1 MSSHEKDSTWAS
13 VDFASRELTKESA
26 DASIIDMQQHAGIND
41 SPKRKFLWLVPI
53 AQDVHPLQLFFFLFA
68 VFTSLSVI
76 VFVSAGTS
84 WILTGILGISDSSGD
99 ITGSLSTYSEI
110 MSIVAVVFWGTVSDT
125 IEKRTVM
132 SISLAIMGVCAI
144 GYPFVKNV
152 YPDALM
158 LRLCYSIGTAGT
170 TAMMAAMMVQVAHG
184 KGGLV
189 SGMIGA
195 VSGLGAIFT
204 AFCLFEV
211 PSLLNKQYQFQ
222 DPNQSTRVGFG
233 IIGGV
238 TVTLATILWFL
249 MPRKG
254 SNKPRLPDIS
264 ASNFRYHAVNYF
276 VRIYK
281 GAQEA
286 KDPRIA
292 LAFVTSF
299 FARADEIIIT
309 NFISLWITQYYID
322 SGVCRVGSS
331 CYQAM
336 GSTGTMTGI
345 AQAVAL
351 VATPFFGAASE
362 YAAKELPVIV
372 AGIVGACGCIPF
384 AFSIDPTSSS
394 AMAFVVLIAIG
405 EYGMIVSG
413 MALISSNRI
422 KPEIHGS
429 VAGAYSFFGAVGII
443 ILSKLGGKLFDVWMK
458 GAPFLLLGIGH
469 ILVGIMAGAVLLCRV
484 VKQIRRGRSPGE
496 RSAFLT

>member
-1 MSSHEKDSTWAS
+1 MASHEKSNNWTLDDSAS
-13 VDFASRELTKESA
+13 QELTKEA
-26 DASIIDMQQHAGIND
+26 TDASNIDMRQHIETHD
-41 SPKRKFLWLVPI
+41 PPTRKFLWIVPI
-53 AQDVHPLQLFFFLFA
+53 SPDVHPIQLFFFLFA

-110 MSIVAVVFWGTVSDT
+110 MSIVAVVFWGTMSDT
-125 IEKRTVM
+125 IEKRTIM
-132 SISLAIMGVCAI
+132 SISLGIMGVCAI

-158 LRLCYSIGTAGT
+158 LRLCYSVGTAGT
-170 TAMMAAMMVQVAHG
+170 TAMMAAMMVQVAQG

-222 DPNQSTRVGFG
+222 DSNESTRVGFG

-238 TVTLATILWFL
+238 TVAIAIILWFL

-254 SNKPRLPDIS
+254 SNKPVLPNMS
-264 ASNFRYHAVNYF
+264 VSNFRYHAANYF

-281 GAQEA
+281 GAKEA

-309 NFISLWITQYYID
+309 NFISLWVTQYYID
-322 SGVCRVGSS
+322 SGVCRVQSS

-362 YAAKELPVIV
+362 YAAKEIPVII

-422 KPEIHGS
+422 KPDIHGS

-443 ILSKLGGKLFDVWMK
+443 ILSKVGGKLFDVWMK

-469 ILVGIMAGAVLLCRV
+469 ILVGIMAALVLLYRV
-484 VKQIRRGRSPGE
+484 VQQIRHGRSPGE